1 MRQIMEISMT
11 PEEVDLYDK
20 MLRQT
25 DLATQRA
32 LTRDFEKYVL
42 DNQAHEVFMLWQHRI
57 VPRRSYVKG
66 WRISPSF
73 YVNQDLSTIWLD
85 R

>member
-20 MLRQT
+20 MLRET

-57 VPRRSYVKG
+57 VLCRSYVKG

>member
-32 LTRDFEKYVL
+32 LMRDFEKYVL

-57 VPRRSYVKG
+57 VPCRSYVKG